1 MIRFYAMVGCMGL
14 ISSHAVIDAA
24 KQLDDTIIKT
34 YLGPNLGISRRLRL
48 SASRK

>member
-14 ISSHAVIDAA
+14 ISSRAVIDAA
-24 KQLDDTIIKT
+24 KQVDDTIIKT
-34 YLGPNLGISRRLRL
+34 YLGPNLGISRRLRP